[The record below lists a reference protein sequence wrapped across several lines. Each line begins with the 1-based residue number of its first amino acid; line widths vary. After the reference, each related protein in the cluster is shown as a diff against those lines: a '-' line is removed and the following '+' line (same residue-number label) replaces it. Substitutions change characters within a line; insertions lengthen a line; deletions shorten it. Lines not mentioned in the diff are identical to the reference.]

1 MQSVQHLSRDF
12 ELKDVPL
19 RKSRYLLIENI
30 PAQMTI
36 RKLYL
41 FLLIWLPFTDFNYAQ
56 VPGFFMKEEAKK
68 VRIPFYSSNS
78 LIILPVSING
88 KESINFLVDTGVR
101 SNILFSKTLGDLL
114 GLEYTRRL
122 SIAGADGSTVIMAQV
137 SPINSLDILGLIEGR
152 LQSLLVLEED
162 FLELESVIGVS
173 VYGIIGYEFFK
184 FNPVKINYDDGFIDF
199 YRENSMKWRPPFYRK
214 FDISIEESKAY
225 LAAKINQKN
234 GPKLE
239 AKLLIDTGA
248 NHGLLLNQE
257 TSDQIKMPPL
267 FIESQLG
274 QSLGGVLYGFIGRVN
289 SLKIGNM
296 TMKEVLTSY
305 PEKNTFSEIIVATGR
320 QGSLGSEVLGRTRLI
335 LDYPR
340 NRALIRK
347 GENFFAPFE
356 FDMSGMVVRKIPN
369 DENRFYISEVREGS
383 PAYKT
388 GILPFDEILTINKIP
403 IFLYELSEVFKLL
416 RSEEGKEIQ
425 LEMRRYINNDLT
437 NFNDYKVSIFLKK
450 QI

>member
-1 MQSVQHLSRDF
+1 MTS
-12 ELKDVPL
+12 L
-19 RKSRYLLIENI
+19 RL
-30 PAQMTI
+30 
-36 RKLYL
+36 L
-41 FLLIWLPFTDFNYAQ
+41 FLIISTCLLSQSEAQ

-88 KESINFLVDTGVR
+88 SEAVNFLIDTGVR
-101 SNILFSKTLGDLL
+101 SNILFSKSLGDVL

-137 SPINSLDILGLIEGR
+137 SPINTLDMGPIVGN

-162 FLELESVIGVS
+162 FFELESVIGVP

-184 FNPVKINYDDGFIDF
+184 FNPVKINYDEGFIEF
-199 YRENSMKWRPPFYRK
+199 YREGSMKWKPPFYRK
-214 FDISIEESKAY
+214 FDLTIEESKAY
-225 LAAKINQKN
+225 INATINQKN

-239 AKLLIDTGA
+239 AKLLVDTGA

-257 TSDQIKMPPL
+257 TSEEITMPPL

-289 SLKIGNM
+289 SLKLKNLSM
-296 TMKEVLTSY
+296 REVLTSY
-305 PEKNTFSEIIVATGR
+305 PEKNSFSEIIVSTGR
-320 QGSLGSEVLGRTRLI
+320 QGSLGSEVLGRTRLV

-340 NRALIRK
+340 KRALIRK
-347 GENFFAPFE
+347 GENFYAPFE
-356 FDMSGMVVRKIPN
+356 FDMSGMIVKKIPN
-369 DENRFYISEVREGS
+369 DENRFYVSEVRGGS
-383 PAYKT
+383 PAYRT
-388 GILPFDEILTINKIP
+388 GILPFDEILTVNKIP
-403 IFLYELSEVFKLL
+403 IFLYELSEIFKLL

-425 LEMRRYINNDLT
+425 LEMRRYQGEDLSKY
-437 NFNDYKVSIFLKK
+437 NDYKVSIFLKK

>member
-1 MQSVQHLSRDF
+1 MTY
-12 ELKDVPL
+12 
-19 RKSRYLLIENI
+19 RKR
-30 PAQMTI
+30 
-36 RKLYL
+36 L
-41 FLLIWLPFTDFNYAQ
+41 FLLVLFSIFLNLAEAQ
-56 VPGFFMKEEAKK
+56 VPGFFMKEDTRK

-88 KESINFLVDTGVR
+88 NEPVNFLVDTGVR
-101 SNILFSKTLGDLL
+101 SNILFSKTLGDAL
-114 GLEYTRRL
+114 GLNYTRRL

-137 SPINSLDILGLIEGR
+137 SPINTLDLGSIEGK
-152 LQSLLVLEED
+152 LQNLLVLEED
-162 FLELESVIGVS
+162 FFELESVIGVP

-184 FNPVKINYDDGFIDF
+184 FNPVKINYDEGFMDF
-199 YRENSMKWRPPFYRK
+199 YREKAMKWKPPFYRK
-214 FDISIEESKAY
+214 FDLVVEESKAY
-225 LAAKINQKN
+225 INVRIHQKT

-257 TSDQIKMPPL
+257 TSEDIKTPPD

-274 QSLGGVLYGFIGRVN
+274 QSLGGVLYGYIGRVN
-289 SLKIGNM
+289 SIKLNGL

-305 PEKNTFSEIIVATGR
+305 PEVNSFSDILIATGR

-340 NRALIRK
+340 ERALIRK
-347 GENFFAPFE
+347 GDNFYAPFE
-356 FDMSGMVVRKIPN
+356 FDMSGLVVKKIPN
-369 DENRFYISEVREGS
+369 DENRYYVSEVRLNS
-383 PAYKT
+383 PAYKI
-388 GILPFDEILTINKIP
+388 GVLPFDEILKINKIP
-403 IFLYELSEVFKLL
+403 IFLWELSEVFKLL

-425 LEMRRYINNDLT
+425 LEMRRYQNEELT
-437 NFNDYKVSIFLKK
+437 KYNDYTVSIFLKK

>member
-1 MQSVQHLSRDF
+1 
-12 ELKDVPL
+12 
-19 RKSRYLLIENI
+19 
-30 PAQMTI
+30 MTFYKI
-36 RKLYL
+36 F
-41 FLLIWLPFTDFNYAQ
+41 FLLFFWLSSFGFSHAQ
-56 VPGFFMKEEAKK
+56 VPGFFMKEDARK

-88 KESINFLVDTGVR
+88 KEAVNFLVDTGVR

-122 SIAGADGSTVIMAQV
+122 SIAGADGSTLIMAQV
-137 SPINSLDILGLIEGR
+137 SPINSLDIMGKIEGK

-162 FLELESVIGVS
+162 FFELESVIGVP

-199 YRENSMKWRPPFYRK
+199 YRENSLKWKPPFYRK
-214 FDISIEESKAY
+214 FDLELEESKAY
-225 LAAKINQKN
+225 ITAKINQKN

-257 TSDQIKMPPL
+257 TSDEIKMPPI

-274 QSLGGVLYGFIGRVN
+274 QSLGGVLYGFIGRVK
-289 SLKIGNM
+289 SLKLKDLGM
-296 TMKEVLTSY
+296 REVLTSY

-340 NRALIRK
+340 ERALIRK
-347 GENFFAPFE
+347 GENFYSPFE
-356 FDMSGMVVRKIPN
+356 FDMSGLVVRKIPN

-388 GILPFDEILTINKIP
+388 GILPYDEILTVNKIP
-403 IFLYELSEVFKLL
+403 IFLYELSDVFKLL

-437 NFNDYKVSIFLKK
+437 NFNDYKVSIYLKK

>member
-1 MQSVQHLSRDF
+1 MIAST
-12 ELKDVPL
+12 
-19 RKSRYLLIENI
+19 
-30 PAQMTI
+30 QMI
-36 RKLYL
+36 SRKLL
-41 FLLIWLPFTDFNYAQ
+41 FLLVLLLLPMDFVNAQ
-56 VPGFFMKEEAKK
+56 VPGFFMKEEARK

-78 LIILPVSING
+78 LIILPVAING
-88 KESINFLVDTGVR
+88 NIPINFLVDTGVR
-101 SNILFSKTLGDLL
+101 SNILFSKTLGDAL

-137 SPINSLDILGLIEGR
+137 SPINSLDLGSIAGR
-152 LQSLLVLEED
+152 MQSLLVLEED
-162 FLELESVIGVS
+162 FFELESVIGVP

-184 FNPVKINYDDGFIDF
+184 FNPVKINYDEGFLDF
-199 YRENSMKWRPPFYRK
+199 YKEGTLKWRPPFYRK
-214 FDISIEESKAY
+214 FDISIEENKSY
-225 LAAKINQKN
+225 INVKINQKR
-234 GPKLE
+234 GPKLN

-257 TSDQIKMPPL
+257 TSDDIRMPPL

-274 QSLGGVLYGFIGRVN
+274 QSLGGVLYGYIGRVN
-289 SLKIGNM
+289 SIKFRSL

-305 PEKNTFSEIIVATGR
+305 PDMNTFSEIIVATGR
-320 QGSLGSEVLGRTRLI
+320 QGSLGAEVLGRTRLI

-347 GENFFAPFE
+347 GENFFSPFE
-356 FDMSGMVVRKIPN
+356 YDMSGLIVKKIPN
-369 DENRFYISEVREGS
+369 DENRFYVSEVRVDS

-388 GILPFDEILTINKIP
+388 GILPYDEILKVNKIP
-403 IFLYELSEVFKLL
+403 VFLWELSEVFKLL

-425 LEMRRYINNDLT
+425 LEMRRYQGDDLT
-437 NFNDYKVSIFLKK
+437 NYSDYKVSIFLKK

>member
-1 MQSVQHLSRDF
+1 
-12 ELKDVPL
+12 
-19 RKSRYLLIENI
+19 
-30 PAQMTI
+30 MTY
-36 RKLYL
+36 RKLL
-41 FLLIWLPFTDFNYAQ
+41 FSLILIFKFLDFAQAQ
-56 VPGFFMKEEAKK
+56 VPGFFMKEAARK

-88 KESINFLVDTGVR
+88 KGSINFLVDTGVR
-101 SNILFSKTLGDLL
+101 SNILFSKTLGDAL

-137 SPINSLDILGLIEGR
+137 SPINTLDMGPIEGR

-162 FLELESVIGVS
+162 FFELESVIGVP

-184 FNPVKINYDDGFIDF
+184 FNPVKINYDQGFIDF
-199 YRENSMKWRPPFYRK
+199 YRENSIKWRPPFYRK
-214 FDISIEESKAY
+214 LDLTIEESKSY
-225 LAAKINQKN
+225 ITAKINQKN

-257 TSDQIKMPPL
+257 TSDAIKMPPV

-289 SLKIGNM
+289 SLKLKNLSM
-296 TMKEVLTSY
+296 REVLTSY
-305 PEKNTFSEIIVATGR
+305 PERNTFSEIIVATGR
-320 QGSLGSEVLGRTRLI
+320 QGSLGSEVLGRTRMI
-335 LDYPR
+335 LDYPKKR
-340 NRALIRK
+340 MMVRK
-347 GENFFAPFE
+347 GENFYAPFE
-356 FDMSGMVVRKIPN
+356 FDMSGMVLRKIPN
-369 DENRFYISEVREGS
+369 DDNRIYVSEVRAGS

-388 GILPFDEILTINKIP
+388 GILPFDEILTLNKIP
-403 IFLYELSEVFKLL
+403 IFLYELSDVFKML

-425 LEMRRYINNDLT
+425 LEMRRYQGNDIT
-437 NFNDYKVSIFLKK
+437 NYNDYKVSIFLKK

>member
-1 MQSVQHLSRDF
+1 MTY
-12 ELKDVPL
+12 
-19 RKSRYLLIENI
+19 RKILLV
-30 PAQMTI
+30 
-36 RKLYL
+36 
-41 FLLIWLPFTDFNYAQ
+41 FLVLIVSYGFSQAQ

-88 KESINFLVDTGVR
+88 SESVNFLVDTGVR
-101 SNILFSKTLGDLL
+101 SNILFSKVLGDAL

-137 SPINSLDILGLIEGR
+137 SPINTLDLGPVEGK

-162 FLELESVIGVS
+162 FFELESVIGVP

-184 FNPVKINYDDGFIDF
+184 FNPVKINYDEGFIEF
-199 YRENSMKWRPPFYRK
+199 YREGSMKWKPPFYRK
-214 FDISIEESKAY
+214 FDLTIEESKAY
-225 LAAKINQKN
+225 LNAKINQKN

-257 TSDQIKMPPL
+257 TSDEITMPPL

-289 SLKIGNM
+289 SLKLKDL
-296 TMKEVLTSY
+296 TMREVLTSY
-305 PEKNTFSEIIVATGR
+305 PDKNTFSEIIIATGR

-347 GENFFAPFE
+347 GENFYAPFE
-356 FDMSGMVVRKIPN
+356 FDMSGMIIRKIPN
-369 DENRFYISEVREGS
+369 DENRFYVSEVRPGS
-383 PAYKT
+383 PAYRT
-388 GILPFDEILTINKIP
+388 GILPFDEILTVNKIP
-403 IFLYELSEVFKLL
+403 IFLYELSEIFKLL

-425 LEMRRYINNDLT
+425 LEMRRYQGGDL
-437 NFNDYKVSIFLKK
+437 NKYNDYKVSIFLKK

>member
-1 MQSVQHLSRDF
+1 
-12 ELKDVPL
+12 
-19 RKSRYLLIENI
+19 
-30 PAQMTI
+30 MTLNKI
-36 RKLYL
+36 FLAL
-41 FLLIWLPFTDFNYAQ
+41 FIWLFSLGFSQAQ
-56 VPGFFMKEEAKK
+56 VPGFFMKEDAKK

-88 KESINFLVDTGVR
+88 KESVNFLIDTGVR

-114 GLEYTRRL
+114 DLEYTRRL

-137 SPINSLDILGLIEGR
+137 SPINSLDIMGKIEGR

-162 FLELESVIGVS
+162 FFELESVIGVPI
-173 VYGIIGYEFFK
+173 YGIIGYEFFK

-199 YRENSMKWRPPFYRK
+199 YRENALKWKPPFYRK
-214 FDISIEESKAY
+214 FDLELEENKAY
-225 LAAKINQKN
+225 ISAKINQKN

-289 SLKIGNM
+289 SLKLKNLGM
-296 TMKEVLTSY
+296 REVLTSY
-305 PEKNTFSEIIVATGR
+305 PEKNTFSDIIIATGR

-340 NRALIRK
+340 ERALIRK
-347 GENFFAPFE
+347 GESFYAPFE
-356 FDMSGMVVRKIPN
+356 FDMSGLVVRKIPN

-388 GILPFDEILTINKIP
+388 GILPFDEILTVNKIP

-437 NFNDYKVSIFLKK
+437 NFNDYKVSIYLKK